1 MKTLY
6 IECAMGAAGDMLT
19 AALLELMPDKEA
31 ALAKLNAMG
40 IPGVV
45 FEAEP
50 SAKCGIT
57 GTHMRVLIH
66 GKEEG
71 AMPCGHTHAQED
83 HHEHN
88 HAHAHHH
95 EHEHMHEVAHCHGS
109 KDHDHVQEYMH
120 EHAHPHGDDP
130 AHRHAHI
137 HTCDD
142 GLLEHDHNHEHD
154 HHHPAHTH
162 HHAHHGMAEI
172 RSLIAGLAVSET
184 VKEKALAVYQSI
196 AAAESKVHGAEV
208 DQIHFHEVGSMDAVA
223 DVTAVCLLME
233 LLAPE
238 QVIVSPIHVGSGTV
252 LCAHGRLPVPAPAT
266 ALILEGIPIY
276 GGSVQGELCTPT
288 GAALLK
294 TFADSFGS
302 MPPMTVAK
310 TGYGMGTK
318 NFEQANCLRAMLG
331 ESFTMNGT
339 GSKMQ
344 TAQDAEGENT
354 GNRGAAGKDTETEHP
369 AARETARE
377 GRITEICC
385 NLDDMT
391 GEDIAFAAERILQA
405 GALDV
410 FTESICMK
418 KGRPAVKLTVLARP
432 EDEERLTGE
441 IFRHTSTIGVR
452 MHTDRRYELARRS
465 EQRETPL
472 GTIEVKISEGFGV
485 RKEKIEFASL
495 KEIAEPSGKSL
506 AEVRAALAEEPKKG

>member
-40 IPGVV
+40 IPGVA

-66 GKEEG
+66 GEEEG

-95 EHEHMHEVAHCHGS
+95 EHGHHAHTHAHVQEDAHCH
-109 KDHDHVQEYMH
+109 DHEHHHDHEH
-120 EHAHPHGDDP
+120 EH
-130 AHRHAHI
+130 
-137 HTCDD
+137 
-142 GLLEHDHNHEHD
+142 
-154 HHHPAHTH
+154 HHHDRVH

-196 AAAESKVHGAEV
+196 AEAESKVHGAEV

-266 ALILEGIPIY
+266 ALILEGMPIY
-276 GGSVQGELCTPT
+276 GGNVQGELCTPT

-294 TFADSFGS
+294 TFADSFGP

-331 ESFTMNGT
+331 EPFPMNGT

-344 TAQDAEGENT
+344 TGQDAEGENT
-354 GNRGAAGKDTETEHP
+354 GSRGAAGKDTETKNP
-369 AARETARE
+369 AARE
-377 GRITEICC
+377 GRITEISC

-410 FTESICMK
+410 FTESIYMK

-432 EDEERLTGE
+432 EDEERLAGE

-452 MHTDRRYELARRS
+452 IHTDRRYELARRS
-465 EQRETPL
+465 EQRKTPL

-495 KEIAEPSGKSL
+495 KQIAETSGKRL

>member
-19 AALLELMPDKEA
+19 AALLELVPDKAA
-31 ALAKLNAMG
+31 ALVKLNAMG

-50 SAKCGIT
+50 SEKCGIT
-57 GTHMRVLIH
+57 GTHMHVLIH
-66 GKEEG
+66 GEEEG
-71 AMPCGHTHAQED
+71 AVPCGHTHD
-83 HHEHN
+83 HGHDHEHHHHDHDHEHHHDHDHE
-88 HAHAHHH
+88 HAHDHTSMHDHEHHHDHEHEHHHHDHAHHH
-95 EHEHMHEVAHCHGS
+95 E
-109 KDHDHVQEYMH
+109 
-120 EHAHPHGDDP
+120 
-130 AHRHAHI
+130 
-137 HTCDD
+137 
-142 GLLEHDHNHEHD
+142 
-154 HHHPAHTH
+154 
-162 HHAHHGMAEI
+162 HHGMAEI

-184 VKEKALAVYQSI
+184 VKEKALAVYQTI
-196 AAAESKVHGAEV
+196 AEAESKVHGAEV

-223 DVTAVCLLME
+223 DVTAVCFLME

-252 LCAHGRLPVPAPAT
+252 WCAHGRLPVPAPAT
-266 ALILEGIPIY
+266 ALILTGMPIY

-294 TFADSFGS
+294 TFADRFGP

-318 NFEQANCLRAMLG
+318 NFAQANCVRVMLG
-331 ESFTMNGT
+331 ESFAM
-339 GSKMQ
+339 S
-344 TAQDAEGENT
+344 
-354 GNRGAAGKDTETEHP
+354 GAAAGQYRTAE
-369 AARETARE
+369 AAAGQVAGAAARE
-377 GRITEICC
+377 GRITEISC

-391 GEDIAFAAERILQA
+391 GEEIAFAAEQLLAA

-410 FTESICMK
+410 FTESIYMK
-418 KGRPAVKLTVLARP
+418 KGRPAVKLTVLARTG
-432 EDEERLTGE
+432 EEEKLAGE

-452 MHTDRRYELARRS
+452 IHTDRRYELTRHS

-495 KEIAEPSGKSL
+495 KQLAAASGKSL
-506 AEVRAALAEEPKKG
+506 AEVRAALADEDGKDEAEHSGAENV

>member
-66 GKEEG
+66 GEEEESV
-71 AMPCGHTHAQED
+71 PCGHTHAHED
-83 HHEHN
+83 HHEYN

-95 EHEHMHEVAHCHGS
+95 EHDHHVHAHAHAHVQEDAHCHDS
-109 KDHDHVQEYMH
+109 DAHDH
-120 EHAHPHGDDP
+120 AHH
-130 AHRHAHI
+130 
-137 HTCDD
+137 
-142 GLLEHDHNHEHD
+142 HEHD
-154 HHHPAHTH
+154 AH

-172 RSLIAGLAVSET
+172 RSLIAELAVSET

-196 AAAESKVHGAEV
+196 AEAESRVHGAEV
-208 DQIHFHEVGSMDAVA
+208 DLIHFHEVGSMDAVA

-266 ALILEGIPIY
+266 ALILEGMPIY

-294 TFADSFGS
+294 TFADGFGP

-331 ESFTMNGT
+331 ESFPMNGI

-344 TAQDAEGENT
+344 TVQDAEDENT
-354 GNRGAAGKDTETEHP
+354 GSRGAAGKDTETENP
-369 AARETARE
+369 AARKTARE
-377 GRITEICC
+377 SRITEISC

-410 FTESICMK
+410 FTESIYMK

-432 EDEERLTGE
+432 EDEERLAGE

-452 MHTDRRYELARRS
+452 IHTDRRYELARRS
-465 EQRETPL
+465 EQRKTPL

-495 KEIAEPSGKSL
+495 KQIAETSGKRL
-506 AEVRAALAEEPKKG
+506 AEVRAALAGENV

>member
-19 AALLELMPDKEA
+19 AALLELLPDKEA
-31 ALAKLNAMG
+31 ALVKLNTMG

-66 GKEEG
+66 GEEEESV
-71 AMPCGHTHAQED
+71 PCGHT
-83 HHEHN
+83 

-95 EHEHMHEVAHCHGS
+95 EH
-109 KDHDHVQEYMH
+109 D
-120 EHAHPHGDDP
+120 HAHENH
-130 AHRHAHI
+130 H
-137 HTCDD
+137 
-142 GLLEHDHNHEHD
+142 EHEHD
-154 HHHPAHTH
+154 HVHEHHAHCHDHEHHHDHEHEHHHHDRVH

-172 RSLIAGLAVSET
+172 RRLIAELAVSET
-184 VKEKALAVYQSI
+184 VKEKVLAVYQSI
-196 AAAESKVHGAEV
+196 AEAESRVHGAEV

-266 ALILEGIPIY
+266 ALILEGMPIY

-294 TFADSFGS
+294 TFVDSFGS

-318 NFEQANCLRAMLG
+318 DFEQANCLRAMLG

-339 GSKMQ
+339 ASKMQ
-344 TAQDAEGENT
+344 TGQDAEGENT
-354 GNRGAAGKDTETEHP
+354 GSRGAAGKDTETENP
-369 AARETARE
+369 AARE
-377 GRITEICC
+377 GRITEISC

-391 GEDIAFAAERILQA
+391 GEDIAFAAEHILQA

-410 FTESICMK
+410 FTESIYMK

-432 EDEERLTGE
+432 EDEERLAGE

-452 MHTDRRYELARRS
+452 IHTDRRYELARRS
-465 EQRETPL
+465 EQRKTPL

-485 RKEKIEFASL
+485 RKKKIEFASL
-495 KEIAEPSGKSL
+495 KQIAETSGKRL

>member
-66 GKEEG
+66 GEEEG
-71 AMPCGHTHAQED
+71 AVPCGHTHEHHHDHAHEH
-83 HHEHN
+83 HHEHEHDHVHEHHHEHEH
-88 HAHAHHH
+88 HAHAHAHEHVQEDAHCHDSDAHDHAHHH
-95 EHEHMHEVAHCHGS
+95 EHDA
-109 KDHDHVQEYMH
+109 
-120 EHAHPHGDDP
+120 
-130 AHRHAHI
+130 
-137 HTCDD
+137 
-142 GLLEHDHNHEHD
+142 
-154 HHHPAHTH
+154 H
-162 HHAHHGMAEI
+162 HHAHHGMVEI
-172 RSLIAGLAVSET
+172 RRLIAELAVSET
-184 VKEKALAVYQSI
+184 VKEKVLAVYQSI
-196 AAAESKVHGAEV
+196 AEAESKVHGAEV

-266 ALILEGIPIY
+266 ALILEGMPIY

-294 TFADSFGS
+294 TFVDSFGP

-318 NFEQANCLRAMLG
+318 DFEQANCLRAMLG

-339 GSKMQ
+339 ASKMQ
-344 TAQDAEGENT
+344 TGQDAEGENT
-354 GNRGAAGKDTETEHP
+354 GSRGAAGKDTETENP
-369 AARETARE
+369 AARE
-377 GRITEICC
+377 GRITEISC

-391 GEDIAFAAERILQA
+391 GEDIAFAAEHILQA

-410 FTESICMK
+410 FTESIYMK

-432 EDEERLTGE
+432 EDEERLAGE

-452 MHTDRRYELARRS
+452 IHTDRRYELARRS
-465 EQRETPL
+465 EQRKTPL

-495 KEIAEPSGKSL
+495 KQIAETSGKRL
-506 AEVRAALAEEPKKG
+506 VEVRAALAEEPKKG

>member
-66 GKEEG
+66 GEEEG
-71 AMPCGHTHAQED
+71 AVPCGHT
-83 HHEHN
+83 

-95 EHEHMHEVAHCHGS
+95 EHDHAHERHHEHE
-109 KDHDHVQEYMH
+109 HDHVH
-120 EHAHPHGDDP
+120 EHH
-130 AHRHAHI
+130 
-137 HTCDD
+137 
-142 GLLEHDHNHEHD
+142 HEHD
-154 HHHPAHTH
+154 HHVHTHAHAHVQEDAHCHDSDAHDHAHQHAHDAH

-172 RSLIAGLAVSET
+172 RSLIAELAVSET

-196 AAAESKVHGAEV
+196 AEAESKVHGAEV

-276 GGSVQGELCTPT
+276 GGNVQGELCTPT

-294 TFADSFGS
+294 TFADSFGP

-331 ESFTMNGT
+331 EPFPMNGI

-354 GNRGAAGKDTETEHP
+354 GGCGAAGKDTETENP
-369 AARETARE
+369 AARA
-377 GRITEICC
+377 GRITEISC

-410 FTESICMK
+410 FTESIYMK

-432 EDEERLTGE
+432 EDEERLAGE

-452 MHTDRRYELARRS
+452 IHTDRRYELARRS
-465 EQRETPL
+465 EQRKTPL

-495 KEIAEPSGKSL
+495 KEIAETSGKSV
-506 AEVRAALAEEPKKG
+506 AEVRAVLAEEPKKG

>member
-40 IPGVV
+40 IPGVA

-66 GKEEG
+66 GEEEG
-71 AMPCGHTHAQED
+71 AVPCGHT
-83 HHEHN
+83 

-95 EHEHMHEVAHCHGS
+95 EHDHAHERHHEHE
-109 KDHDHVQEYMH
+109 HDHVH
-120 EHAHPHGDDP
+120 EHH
-130 AHRHAHI
+130 
-137 HTCDD
+137 
-142 GLLEHDHNHEHD
+142 HEHD
-154 HHHPAHTH
+154 HHVHTH
-162 HHAHHGMAEI
+162 AHAHVQEDAHCHDSDAHDHAHHHEHDAHHQAHHGMAEI

-196 AAAESKVHGAEV
+196 AEAESKVHGAEV

-266 ALILEGIPIY
+266 ALILEGMPIY
-276 GGSVQGELCTPT
+276 GGNVQGELCTPT

-294 TFADSFGS
+294 TFADSFGP

-318 NFEQANCLRAMLG
+318 DFEQANCLRAMLG
-331 ESFTMNGT
+331 ASFPMNGT

-344 TAQDAEGENT
+344 TGQDAEGENT
-354 GNRGAAGKDTETEHP
+354 GSRGAAGKDTETENP
-369 AARETARE
+369 AARE
-377 GRITEICC
+377 GRITEISC

-410 FTESICMK
+410 FTESIYMK

-432 EDEERLTGE
+432 EDEERLAGE

-452 MHTDRRYELARRS
+452 IHTDRRYELARRS
-465 EQRETPL
+465 EQRKTPL

-495 KEIAEPSGKSL
+495 KEIAETSGKRL

>member
-40 IPGVV
+40 IPGVA

-66 GKEEG
+66 GEEEESV
-71 AMPCGHTHAQED
+71 PCGHTHAQED
-83 HHEHN
+83 HYEHN
-88 HAHAHHH
+88 HAHEHHHEHDHVHEHHHEHDHHVHTHAHAHVQEDAHCHDSDAHDHAHHH
-95 EHEHMHEVAHCHGS
+95 EHDA
-109 KDHDHVQEYMH
+109 
-120 EHAHPHGDDP
+120 
-130 AHRHAHI
+130 
-137 HTCDD
+137 
-142 GLLEHDHNHEHD
+142 
-154 HHHPAHTH
+154 H

-172 RSLIAGLAVSET
+172 RSLIAELAVSET

-196 AAAESKVHGAEV
+196 AEAESKVHGAEV

-238 QVIVSPIHVGSGTV
+238 QVIVSPIHVGSGIV

-266 ALILEGIPIY
+266 ALILEGMPIY
-276 GGSVQGELCTPT
+276 GGNVQGELCTPT

-294 TFADSFGS
+294 TFADSFGP

-318 NFEQANCLRAMLG
+318 DFEQANCLRAMLG
-331 ESFTMNGT
+331 ESFSMNGT

-344 TAQDAEGENT
+344 TGQDAEGENT
-354 GNRGAAGKDTETEHP
+354 GSRGAAGKDTETENP
-369 AARETARE
+369 AGHES
-377 GRITEICC
+377 RITEISC

-410 FTESICMK
+410 FTESIYMK

-432 EDEERLTGE
+432 EDEERLAGE

-452 MHTDRRYELARRS
+452 IHTDRRYELARRS
-465 EQRETPL
+465 EQRKTPL

-495 KEIAEPSGKSL
+495 KEIAETSGKRL

>member
-40 IPGVV
+40 IPGVA

-66 GKEEG
+66 GEEEESV
-71 AMPCGHTHAQED
+71 PCGHTHAQED

-95 EHEHMHEVAHCHGS
+95 EHEH
-109 KDHDHVQEYMH
+109 DHVH
-120 EHAHPHGDDP
+120 EHH
-130 AHRHAHI
+130 
-137 HTCDD
+137 
-142 GLLEHDHNHEHD
+142 HEHD
-154 HHHPAHTH
+154 HVHEHHYEHDHHVHTH
-162 HHAHHGMAEI
+162 AHAHVQEDAHCHDSDAHDHAHHHEHDAHHGMAEI
-172 RSLIAGLAVSET
+172 RSLIAELAVSET

-196 AAAESKVHGAEV
+196 AEAESKVHGAEV

-238 QVIVSPIHVGSGTV
+238 QLIVSPIHVGSGTV
-252 LCAHGRLPVPAPAT
+252 LCAHGRLPIPAPAT
-266 ALILEGIPIY
+266 ALILEGMPIY

-294 TFADSFGS
+294 TFADSFGP

-318 NFEQANCLRAMLG
+318 DFEQANCLRAMLG
-331 ESFTMNGT
+331 EPFPMNGI

-354 GNRGAAGKDTETEHP
+354 GGCGAAGKDTETENP
-369 AARETARE
+369 AARE
-377 GRITEICC
+377 GRITEISC

-391 GEDIAFAAERILQA
+391 GEDIAFAAEHILQA

-410 FTESICMK
+410 FTESIYMK

-465 EQRETPL
+465 KQRETPL

-485 RKEKIEFASL
+485 RREKVEFDSL
-495 KEIAEPSGKSL
+495 KEIAETSGKRL
-506 AEVRAALAEEPKKG
+506 AEVRAALAEEGKKGSFA

>member
-66 GKEEG
+66 GEEEG
-71 AMPCGHTHAQED
+71 AVPCGHTHAHHHDHAHEH
-83 HHEHN
+83 HHEHEHDHVHEHHHEHDHHVHT
-88 HAHAHHH
+88 HAHEHVQEDAHCHDSDAHDHAHHH
-95 EHEHMHEVAHCHGS
+95 EHDA
-109 KDHDHVQEYMH
+109 
-120 EHAHPHGDDP
+120 
-130 AHRHAHI
+130 
-137 HTCDD
+137 
-142 GLLEHDHNHEHD
+142 
-154 HHHPAHTH
+154 H

-172 RSLIAGLAVSET
+172 RRLIAELAVSET
-184 VKEKALAVYQSI
+184 VKEKVLAVYQSI
-196 AAAESKVHGAEV
+196 AEAESRVHGAEV

-266 ALILEGIPIY
+266 ALILEGMPIY
-276 GGSVQGELCTPT
+276 GGNVQGELCTPT

-294 TFADSFGS
+294 TFADSFGP

-318 NFEQANCLRAMLG
+318 DFEQANCLRAMLG
-331 ESFTMNGT
+331 ASFPMNGT

-344 TAQDAEGENT
+344 TAQAAEGEST
-354 GNRGAAGKDTETEHP
+354 GSRGAAGKDTETENP
-369 AARETARE
+369 AGHE
-377 GRITEICC
+377 GRITEISC

-410 FTESICMK
+410 FTESIYMK

-432 EDEERLTGE
+432 EDEERLAGE

-452 MHTDRRYELARRS
+452 IHTDRRYELARRS
-465 EQRETPL
+465 EQRKTPL

-495 KEIAEPSGKSL
+495 KQIAETSGKRL

>member
-45 FEAEP
+45 FEAEL

-66 GKEEG
+66 GEEEESV
-71 AMPCGHTHAQED
+71 PCGHTHAQED
-83 HHEHN
+83 HYEHN
-88 HAHAHHH
+88 HAHEHHHEHDHVHEHHHEHDHHVHTHAHAHVQEDAHCHDSDAHDHAHHH
-95 EHEHMHEVAHCHGS
+95 EHDA
-109 KDHDHVQEYMH
+109 
-120 EHAHPHGDDP
+120 
-130 AHRHAHI
+130 
-137 HTCDD
+137 
-142 GLLEHDHNHEHD
+142 
-154 HHHPAHTH
+154 H

-172 RSLIAGLAVSET
+172 RSLIAELAVSET

-196 AAAESKVHGAEV
+196 AEAESKVHGAEV

-223 DVTAVCLLME
+223 DVTAGCLLME

-266 ALILEGIPIY
+266 ALILEGMPIY

-294 TFADSFGS
+294 TFADSFGP

-331 ESFTMNGT
+331 EPFPMNGI

-344 TAQDAEGENT
+344 TGQDAEGENT
-354 GNRGAAGKDTETEHP
+354 GSRGAAGKDTETENP
-369 AARETARE
+369 AARE
-377 GRITEICC
+377 GRITEISC

-410 FTESICMK
+410 FTESIYMK

-432 EDEERLTGE
+432 EDEERLAGE

-452 MHTDRRYELARRS
+452 IHTDRRYELARRS
-465 EQRETPL
+465 EQRKTPL

-495 KEIAEPSGKSL
+495 KQIAETSGKRL

>member
-45 FEAEP
+45 FEAEL

-66 GKEEG
+66 GEEEESV
-71 AMPCGHTHAQED
+71 PCGHTHAQED

-88 HAHAHHH
+88 HAHEHH
-95 EHEHMHEVAHCHGS
+95 
-109 KDHDHVQEYMH
+109 
-120 EHAHPHGDDP
+120 
-130 AHRHAHI
+130 
-137 HTCDD
+137 
-142 GLLEHDHNHEHD
+142 HEHD
-154 HHHPAHTH
+154 HHVHTHAHVQEDAHWHHSDAHDHHHEHDAH

-172 RSLIAGLAVSET
+172 RSLIAELAVSET

-196 AAAESKVHGAEV
+196 AEAESKVHGAEV

-223 DVTAVCLLME
+223 DVTAVCLLMK

-266 ALILEGIPIY
+266 ALILEGMPIY
-276 GGSVQGELCTPT
+276 GGNVQGELCTPT

-294 TFADSFGS
+294 TFADSFGP

-318 NFEQANCLRAMLG
+318 DFEQANCLRAMLG
-331 ESFTMNGT
+331 ESFSMNGT

-344 TAQDAEGENT
+344 TGQDAEGENT
-354 GNRGAAGKDTETEHP
+354 GSRGAAGKDTETKNP
-369 AARETARE
+369 AARE
-377 GRITEICC
+377 GRITEISC

-410 FTESICMK
+410 FTESIYMK

-432 EDEERLTGE
+432 ENEERLAGE

-452 MHTDRRYELARRS
+452 IHTDRRYELARRS
-465 EQRETPL
+465 EQRKTPL

-495 KEIAEPSGKSL
+495 KEIAETSGKRV
-506 AEVRAALAEEPKKG
+506 AEVRAALAEEAKKE

>member
-66 GKEEG
+66 GEEEG
-71 AMPCGHTHAQED
+71 AVPCGHTHAQED

-88 HAHAHHH
+88 HAHEHHH
-95 EHEHMHEVAHCHGS
+95 EHEHVHERHHEHEHHAHTHAHAHVQEDAHCHDS
-109 KDHDHVQEYMH
+109 DAHDH
-120 EHAHPHGDDP
+120 AHH
-130 AHRHAHI
+130 
-137 HTCDD
+137 
-142 GLLEHDHNHEHD
+142 HEHD
-154 HHHPAHTH
+154 AH

-172 RSLIAGLAVSET
+172 RSLIAELAVSEA

-196 AAAESKVHGAEV
+196 AEAESKVHGAEV

-266 ALILEGIPIY
+266 ALILEGMPIY
-276 GGSVQGELCTPT
+276 GGNVQGELCTPT

-294 TFADSFGS
+294 TFADSFGP

-318 NFEQANCLRAMLG
+318 DFEQANCLRAMLG
-331 ESFTMNGT
+331 ESFTMNGI

-344 TAQDAEGENT
+344 TVQDAEDENT
-354 GNRGAAGKDTETEHP
+354 GSRGAAGKDTETENP
-369 AARETARE
+369 AARE
-377 GRITEICC
+377 GRITEISC

-410 FTESICMK
+410 FTESIYMK

-432 EDEERLTGE
+432 EDEERLAGE

-452 MHTDRRYELARRS
+452 IHTDRRYELARRS
-465 EQRETPL
+465 EQRKTPL

-495 KEIAEPSGKSL
+495 KQIAETSGKSV
-506 AEVRAALAEEPKKG
+506 AEVRAALAGEDGKDEAEHSEAENV

>member
-19 AALLELMPDKEA
+19 AALLELMPDKEV

-40 IPGVV
+40 IPGVA

-50 SAKCGIT
+50 SEQCGIT

-66 GKEEG
+66 GEEEESV
-71 AMPCGHTHAQED
+71 PCGHTHAHED
-83 HHEHN
+83 HHEYNHAHEHHHEHDHVHEHHYEHDHHVHT
-88 HAHAHHH
+88 HAHAHVQ
-95 EHEHMHEVAHCHGS
+95 EDAHCHDS
-109 KDHDHVQEYMH
+109 DAHDHAH
-120 EHAHPHGDDP
+120 HHAHD
-130 AHRHAHI
+130 A
-137 HTCDD
+137 
-142 GLLEHDHNHEHD
+142 
-154 HHHPAHTH
+154 H

-172 RSLIAGLAVSET
+172 RRLIAELAVSET

-196 AAAESKVHGAEV
+196 AEAESRVHGAEV

-266 ALILEGIPIY
+266 ALILEGMPIY
-276 GGSVQGELCTPT
+276 GGNVQGELCTPT

-294 TFADSFGS
+294 TFADSFGP

-331 ESFTMNGT
+331 EPFPMNGI

-344 TAQDAEGENT
+344 TGQDAEGENT
-354 GNRGAAGKDTETEHP
+354 GSRGAAGKDTETENP
-369 AARETARE
+369 AARE
-377 GRITEICC
+377 GRITEISC

-391 GEDIAFAAERILQA
+391 GEDIAFAAEHILQA

-410 FTESICMK
+410 FTESIYMK

-432 EDEERLTGE
+432 EDEERLAGE

-452 MHTDRRYELARRS
+452 IHTDRRYELARRS
-465 EQRETPL
+465 EQRKTPL

-495 KEIAEPSGKSL
+495 KEIAETSGKSV
-506 AEVRAALAEEPKKG
+506 AEVRAALAGENV

>member
-66 GKEEG
+66 GEEEG
-71 AMPCGHTHAQED
+71 AVPCGHTHE
-83 HHEHN
+83 HHHD
-88 HAHAHHH
+88 HAHEHHH
-95 EHEHMHEVAHCHGS
+95 EHEHDHVHEHHHEHEHHAHAHAHEHVQEDAHCH
-109 KDHDHVQEYMH
+109 DH
-120 EHAHPHGDDP
+120 EHH
-130 AHRHAHI
+130 
-137 HTCDD
+137 
-142 GLLEHDHNHEHD
+142 HDYEHEH
-154 HHHPAHTH
+154 HHHDRVH

-172 RSLIAGLAVSET
+172 RRLIAELAVSET

-196 AAAESKVHGAEV
+196 AEAESRVHGAEV

-294 TFADSFGS
+294 TFADSFGP

-318 NFEQANCLRAMLG
+318 DFEQANCLRAMLG

-344 TAQDAEGENT
+344 TGQDAEGENT
-354 GNRGAAGKDTETEHP
+354 GSRGAAGKDTETENP
-369 AARETARE
+369 AGHES
-377 GRITEICC
+377 RITEISC

-410 FTESICMK
+410 FTESIYMK

-432 EDEERLTGE
+432 EDEERLAGE

-452 MHTDRRYELARRS
+452 IHTDRRYELARRS
-465 EQRETPL
+465 EQRKTPL

-495 KEIAEPSGKSL
+495 KEIAETSGKRL
-506 AEVRAALAEEPKKG
+506 AEVREALAGENV

>member
-40 IPGVV
+40 IPGVA

-50 SAKCGIT
+50 SEKCGIT

-66 GKEEG
+66 GEEEG
-71 AMPCGHTHAQED
+71 AAPCGHMHAHED

-88 HAHAHHH
+88 HAHEHHH
-95 EHEHMHEVAHCHGS
+95 EHEH
-109 KDHDHVQEYMH
+109 DHVH
-120 EHAHPHGDDP
+120 EHH
-130 AHRHAHI
+130 
-137 HTCDD
+137 
-142 GLLEHDHNHEHD
+142 HEHD
-154 HHHPAHTH
+154 HHAHTHAHAHVQEDAHCHDSDAHDHTH
-162 HHAHHGMAEI
+162 HHKHDAHHQAHHGMAEI
-172 RSLIAGLAVSET
+172 RSLIAELAVSET

-196 AAAESKVHGAEV
+196 AEAESKVHGAEV

-266 ALILEGIPIY
+266 ALILEGMPIY

-294 TFADSFGS
+294 TFADSFGP

-331 ESFTMNGT
+331 EPFPMNGI

-344 TAQDAEGENT
+344 TGQDAEGENT
-354 GNRGAAGKDTETEHP
+354 GSRGAAGKDTETENP
-369 AARETARE
+369 AARE
-377 GRITEICC
+377 GRITEISC

-410 FTESICMK
+410 FTESIYMK

-432 EDEERLTGE
+432 EDEERLAGE

-452 MHTDRRYELARRS
+452 IHTDRRYELARRS
-465 EQRETPL
+465 EQRKTPL

-495 KEIAEPSGKSL
+495 KQIAETSGKRL

>member
-66 GKEEG
+66 GEEEG
-71 AMPCGHTHAQED
+71 AVPCGHTHEHHHDHAHEH

-88 HAHAHHH
+88 HAHEHHH
-95 EHEHMHEVAHCHGS
+95 EHEHHAHAHAHEHVQEDAHCHDS
-109 KDHDHVQEYMH
+109 DAHDH
-120 EHAHPHGDDP
+120 AHH
-130 AHRHAHI
+130 
-137 HTCDD
+137 
-142 GLLEHDHNHEHD
+142 HEHD
-154 HHHPAHTH
+154 AH
-162 HHAHHGMAEI
+162 HHAHHGMVEI
-172 RSLIAGLAVSET
+172 RRLIAELAVSET
-184 VKEKALAVYQSI
+184 VKEKVLAVYQSI
-196 AAAESKVHGAEV
+196 AEAESRVHGAEV

-266 ALILEGIPIY
+266 ALILEGMPIY

-294 TFADSFGS
+294 TFVDSFGP

-318 NFEQANCLRAMLG
+318 DFEQANCLRAMLG

-344 TAQDAEGENT
+344 TVQDAEGENT
-354 GNRGAAGKDTETEHP
+354 GSRGAAGKDTETENP
-369 AARETARE
+369 AARE
-377 GRITEICC
+377 GRITEISC

-391 GEDIAFAAERILQA
+391 GEDIAFAAEHILQA

-410 FTESICMK
+410 FTESIYMK

-432 EDEERLTGE
+432 EDEERLAGE

-452 MHTDRRYELARRS
+452 IHTDRRYELARRS
-465 EQRETPL
+465 EQRKTPL

-495 KEIAEPSGKSL
+495 KQIAETSGKRL
-506 AEVRAALAEEPKKG
+506 AEVRAALAGEDGKDEAEHSEAENV

>member
-66 GKEEG
+66 GEEEG
-71 AMPCGHTHAQED
+71 AVPCGHTHEHHHDHAHEH
-83 HHEHN
+83 HHEHEH
-88 HAHAHHH
+88 HAHAHAHEHVQEDAHCHDSDAHDHAHHH
-95 EHEHMHEVAHCHGS
+95 EHDA
-109 KDHDHVQEYMH
+109 
-120 EHAHPHGDDP
+120 
-130 AHRHAHI
+130 
-137 HTCDD
+137 
-142 GLLEHDHNHEHD
+142 
-154 HHHPAHTH
+154 H

-172 RSLIAGLAVSET
+172 RSLIAELAVSET

-196 AAAESKVHGAEV
+196 AEAESKVHGAEV

-266 ALILEGIPIY
+266 ALILEGMPIY

-294 TFADSFGS
+294 TFVDSFGP

-318 NFEQANCLRAMLG
+318 DFEQANCLRAMLG

-344 TAQDAEGENT
+344 TGQDAEDENT
-354 GNRGAAGKDTETEHP
+354 GSRGAAGKDTETENP
-369 AARETARE
+369 AARE
-377 GRITEICC
+377 GRITEISC

-410 FTESICMK
+410 FTESIYMK

-432 EDEERLTGE
+432 EDEERLAGE
-441 IFRHTSTIGVR
+441 IFRHTSMIGVR
-452 MHTDRRYELARRS
+452 IHTDRRYELARRS
-465 EQRETPL
+465 EQRKTPL

-495 KEIAEPSGKSL
+495 KEIAETSGKRL
-506 AEVRAALAEEPKKG
+506 AEVRAALAGEDGKDEAEHSEAENV

>member
-66 GKEEG
+66 GEEEG
-71 AMPCGHTHAQED
+71 AVPCGHTHEHHHDHAHEHHHEHEHDHVHEHHHEHDHHVHTHAHAQED
-83 HHEHN
+83 AHCHDSDAHD
-88 HAHAHHH
+88 HAHHH
-95 EHEHMHEVAHCHGS
+95 EHDA
-109 KDHDHVQEYMH
+109 
-120 EHAHPHGDDP
+120 
-130 AHRHAHI
+130 
-137 HTCDD
+137 
-142 GLLEHDHNHEHD
+142 
-154 HHHPAHTH
+154 HHHT
-162 HHAHHGMAEI
+162 HHGMAEI

-238 QVIVSPIHVGSGTV
+238 QVIVSPIHVGSGTI

-266 ALILEGIPIY
+266 ALILEGMPIY

-294 TFADSFGS
+294 TFADSFGP

-331 ESFTMNGT
+331 EPFPMNGI

-354 GNRGAAGKDTETEHP
+354 GGCGAAGKDTETVNSAE
-369 AARETARE
+369 RKTARE
-377 GRITEICC
+377 GRITEISC

-410 FTESICMK
+410 FTESIYMK

-432 EDEERLTGE
+432 EDEERLAGE

-452 MHTDRRYELARRS
+452 IHTDRRYELARRS
-465 EQRETPL
+465 EQRKTPL

-485 RKEKIEFASL
+485 RREKVEFDSL
-495 KEIAEPSGKSL
+495 KEIAETSGKRL
-506 AEVRAALAEEPKKG
+506 AEVRAALAEEGKKGSFV

>member
-19 AALLELMPDKEA
+19 AALLELVPDKEA

-66 GKEEG
+66 GEEEESV
-71 AMPCGHTHAQED
+71 PCGHTHAHED

-88 HAHAHHH
+88 HAHEHHHEHDHHVHTHAHAHVHVQEDAHCHDSDAHDHAHHH
-95 EHEHMHEVAHCHGS
+95 EHDA
-109 KDHDHVQEYMH
+109 
-120 EHAHPHGDDP
+120 
-130 AHRHAHI
+130 
-137 HTCDD
+137 
-142 GLLEHDHNHEHD
+142 
-154 HHHPAHTH
+154 H

-172 RSLIAGLAVSET
+172 RSLIAELAVSET

-196 AAAESKVHGAEV
+196 AEAESKVHGAEV

-238 QVIVSPIHVGSGTV
+238 QVIVSPIHVGSGTI
-252 LCAHGRLPVPAPAT
+252 LCAHGRLPIPAPAT

-294 TFADSFGS
+294 TFADSFGP

-318 NFEQANCLRAMLG
+318 DFEQANCLRAMLG
-331 ESFTMNGT
+331 ESFPMNGT

-344 TAQDAEGENT
+344 TAQAAEGENT
-354 GNRGAAGKDTETEHP
+354 GSRGAAGKDTETENP
-369 AARETARE
+369 AARE
-377 GRITEICC
+377 GRITEISC

-410 FTESICMK
+410 FIESIYMK

-432 EDEERLTGE
+432 EDEERLAGE

-452 MHTDRRYELARRS
+452 IHTDRRYELARRS
-465 EQRETPL
+465 EQRKTPL

-495 KEIAEPSGKSL
+495 KQIAETSGKSV
-506 AEVRAALAEEPKKG
+506 AEVRAALAEEAKKE

>member
-40 IPGVV
+40 IPGVA

-50 SAKCGIT
+50 SEKCGIT

-66 GKEEG
+66 GEEEG
-71 AMPCGHTHAQED
+71 AVPCGHT
-83 HHEHN
+83 

-95 EHEHMHEVAHCHGS
+95 EH
-109 KDHDHVQEYMH
+109 D
-120 EHAHPHGDDP
+120 HAHE
-130 AHRHAHI
+130 RHH
-137 HTCDD
+137 
-142 GLLEHDHNHEHD
+142 EHEHD
-154 HHHPAHTH
+154 HVHELHQELDHHVDTHAHAHVQEDAHCHDSDAHDHARH
-162 HHAHHGMAEI
+162 HEHDAHHQAHHGMAEI

-196 AAAESKVHGAEV
+196 AEAESKVHGAEV

-266 ALILEGIPIY
+266 ALILEGMPIY
-276 GGSVQGELCTPT
+276 GGNVQGELCTPT

-294 TFADSFGS
+294 TFADSFGP

-318 NFEQANCLRAMLG
+318 DFEQANCLRAMLG
-331 ESFTMNGT
+331 ASFPMNGT

-344 TAQDAEGENT
+344 TGQDAEGENT
-354 GNRGAAGKDTETEHP
+354 GSRGAAGKDTETENP
-369 AARETARE
+369 AARE
-377 GRITEICC
+377 GRITEISC

-410 FTESICMK
+410 FTESIYMK

-432 EDEERLTGE
+432 EDEERLAGE

-452 MHTDRRYELARRS
+452 IHTDRRYELARRS
-465 EQRETPL
+465 EQRKTPL

-495 KEIAEPSGKSL
+495 KEIAETSGKRL

>member
-66 GKEEG
+66 GEEEESV
-71 AMPCGHTHAQED
+71 PCGHT
-83 HHEHN
+83 

-95 EHEHMHEVAHCHGS
+95 EHDHAHENH
-109 KDHDHVQEYMH
+109 H
-120 EHAHPHGDDP
+120 EH
-130 AHRHAHI
+130 
-137 HTCDD
+137 
-142 GLLEHDHNHEHD
+142 E
-154 HHHPAHTH
+154 HHHHDRVH

-172 RSLIAGLAVSET
+172 RSLIAELAVSET

-196 AAAESKVHGAEV
+196 AEAESRVHGAEV

-266 ALILEGIPIY
+266 ALILEGMPIY

-294 TFADSFGS
+294 TFVDSFGP

-318 NFEQANCLRAMLG
+318 DFEQANCLRAMLG
-331 ESFTMNGT
+331 ESFTMNDT

-344 TAQDAEGENT
+344 TGQDAEGENT
-354 GNRGAAGKDTETEHP
+354 GSRGAAGKDTETENP
-369 AARETARE
+369 AARE
-377 GRITEICC
+377 GRITEISC

-410 FTESICMK
+410 FTESISMK

-432 EDEERLTGE
+432 EDEERLAGE

-452 MHTDRRYELARRS
+452 IHTDRRYELARRS
-465 EQRETPL
+465 EQRKTPL

-495 KEIAEPSGKSL
+495 KQIAETSGKRL
-506 AEVRAALAEEPKKG
+506 AEVRAALAQEGKKG

>member
-45 FEAEP
+45 FEAEL

-66 GKEEG
+66 GEEEESV
-71 AMPCGHTHAQED
+71 PCGHTHAQED

-88 HAHAHHH
+88 HAHEHHH
-95 EHEHMHEVAHCHGS
+95 EHEHV
-109 KDHDHVQEYMH
+109 H
-120 EHAHPHGDDP
+120 EHH
-130 AHRHAHI
+130 
-137 HTCDD
+137 
-142 GLLEHDHNHEHD
+142 HEHD
-154 HHHPAHTH
+154 HHVHTHAHAHVHVQEDAHCHDSDAHDHAHHHAHDAH

-172 RSLIAGLAVSET
+172 RSLIAELAVSEM

-196 AAAESKVHGAEV
+196 AEAESKVHGAEV

-266 ALILEGIPIY
+266 ALILEGMPIY
-276 GGSVQGELCTPT
+276 GGNVQGELCTPT

-294 TFADSFGS
+294 TFADSFGP

-331 ESFTMNGT
+331 ASFTMNGT

-354 GNRGAAGKDTETEHP
+354 GSRGAAGKDTETKNP
-369 AARETARE
+369 AARE
-377 GRITEICC
+377 GRITEISC

-410 FTESICMK
+410 FTESIYMK

-432 EDEERLTGE
+432 EDEERIAGE

-452 MHTDRRYELARRS
+452 IHTDRRYELARRS
-465 EQRETPL
+465 EQRKTPL

-495 KEIAEPSGKSL
+495 KEIAETSGKRL
-506 AEVRAALAEEPKKG
+506 AEVRAALAGENV

>member
-40 IPGVV
+40 IPGVA

-50 SAKCGIT
+50 SEKCGIT

-66 GKEEG
+66 GEEEG

-95 EHEHMHEVAHCHGS
+95 EH
-109 KDHDHVQEYMH
+109 DHVH
-120 EHAHPHGDDP
+120 EHH
-130 AHRHAHI
+130 
-137 HTCDD
+137 
-142 GLLEHDHNHEHD
+142 HEHD
-154 HHHPAHTH
+154 HHAHTHAHVQEDAHCHDSDAHDHAHHHEHDAH

-172 RSLIAGLAVSET
+172 RRLIAGLAVSET

-266 ALILEGIPIY
+266 ALILEGMPIY

-294 TFADSFGS
+294 TFADSFGP

-318 NFEQANCLRAMLG
+318 DFEQANCLRAMLG
-331 ESFTMNGT
+331 ASFTMNGT

-344 TAQDAEGENT
+344 TGQDAEGENT
-354 GNRGAAGKDTETEHP
+354 GSRGAAGKDTETENP
-369 AARETARE
+369 AGHES
-377 GRITEICC
+377 RITEISC

-432 EDEERLTGE
+432 EDEERLAGE

-452 MHTDRRYELARRS
+452 IHTDRRYELARRS
-465 EQRETPL
+465 EQRKTPL

-495 KEIAEPSGKSL
+495 KEIAETSGKRL
-506 AEVRAALAEEPKKG
+506 AEVRAALAEGAKKE

>member
-40 IPGVV
+40 IPGVA

-50 SAKCGIT
+50 SEKCGIT

-66 GKEEG
+66 GEEEG

-88 HAHAHHH
+88 HAHEHHHEHDHVHEHHHEHDHHVHTHAHAHVQEDAHCHDSDAHDHAHHH
-95 EHEHMHEVAHCHGS
+95 EHGA
-109 KDHDHVQEYMH
+109 
-120 EHAHPHGDDP
+120 
-130 AHRHAHI
+130 
-137 HTCDD
+137 
-142 GLLEHDHNHEHD
+142 
-154 HHHPAHTH
+154 H

-196 AAAESKVHGAEV
+196 AEAESKVHGAEV

-266 ALILEGIPIY
+266 ALILEGMPIY

-294 TFADSFGS
+294 TFVDSFGP

-318 NFEQANCLRAMLG
+318 DFEQANCLRAMLG
-331 ESFTMNGT
+331 ESFTMNGI

-344 TAQDAEGENT
+344 TAQAAEGENT
-354 GNRGAAGKDTETEHP
+354 GGRGAAGKDTETENP
-369 AARETARE
+369 AARE
-377 GRITEICC
+377 GRITEISC

-410 FTESICMK
+410 FTESIYMK

-432 EDEERLTGE
+432 EDEERLVGE

-452 MHTDRRYELARRS
+452 IHTDRRYELARRS
-465 EQRETPL
+465 EQRKTPL

-495 KEIAEPSGKSL
+495 KEIAETSGKRL
-506 AEVRAALAEEPKKG
+506 AEVRAALEEEPKKG

>member
-66 GKEEG
+66 GEEEG
-71 AMPCGHTHAQED
+71 AVPCGHTHAHED
-83 HHEHN
+83 HHEHD
-88 HAHAHHH
+88 HAHEHHHEHEHDHAHEHHHEHEHHAHTHAHAHVQEDAHCHDSDAHDHAHHH
-95 EHEHMHEVAHCHGS
+95 EHDA
-109 KDHDHVQEYMH
+109 
-120 EHAHPHGDDP
+120 
-130 AHRHAHI
+130 
-137 HTCDD
+137 
-142 GLLEHDHNHEHD
+142 
-154 HHHPAHTH
+154 H

-172 RSLIAGLAVSET
+172 RSLIAELAVSET

-196 AAAESKVHGAEV
+196 AEAESKVHGAEV

-223 DVTAVCLLME
+223 DVTAVCLLIE

-266 ALILEGIPIY
+266 ALILEGMPIY

-294 TFADSFGS
+294 TFADSFGP

-318 NFEQANCLRAMLG
+318 DFEQANCLRAMLG

-344 TAQDAEGENT
+344 TGQDAEGENT
-354 GNRGAAGKDTETEHP
+354 GSRGAAGKDTETENP
-369 AARETARE
+369 AGHE
-377 GRITEICC
+377 GRITEISC

-410 FTESICMK
+410 FTESIYMK

-432 EDEERLTGE
+432 EDEERLAGE

-452 MHTDRRYELARRS
+452 IHTDRRYELARRS
-465 EQRETPL
+465 EQRKTPL

-495 KEIAEPSGKSL
+495 KEIAETSGKRL

>member
-40 IPGVV
+40 IPGVA

-66 GKEEG
+66 GEEEESV
-71 AMPCGHTHAQED
+71 PCGHTHAH
-83 HHEHN
+83 HHEHD
-88 HAHAHHH
+88 HAHEHHHDHAHERHHEHEHHAHTHAHAHVHVQEDAHCHDSDAHDHAHHH
-95 EHEHMHEVAHCHGS
+95 EHDA
-109 KDHDHVQEYMH
+109 
-120 EHAHPHGDDP
+120 
-130 AHRHAHI
+130 
-137 HTCDD
+137 
-142 GLLEHDHNHEHD
+142 
-154 HHHPAHTH
+154 H

-172 RSLIAGLAVSET
+172 RSLIAELAVSET

-196 AAAESKVHGAEV
+196 AEAESKVHGAEV

-266 ALILEGIPIY
+266 ALILEGMPIY
-276 GGSVQGELCTPT
+276 GGNVQGELCTPT

-294 TFADSFGS
+294 TFADSFGP

-331 ESFTMNGT
+331 EPFPMNGI

-354 GNRGAAGKDTETEHP
+354 GGCGAAGKDTETKNP
-369 AARETARE
+369 AARE
-377 GRITEICC
+377 GRITEISC

-391 GEDIAFAAERILQA
+391 GEDIAFAAEDILQA

-410 FTESICMK
+410 FTESIYMK
-418 KGRPAVKLTVLARP
+418 KGRLAVKLTVLARP
-432 EDEERLTGE
+432 EDEERLAGE

-452 MHTDRRYELARRS
+452 IHTDRRYELARRS
-465 EQRETPL
+465 EQRKTPL

-495 KEIAEPSGKSL
+495 KQIAETSGKRL
-506 AEVRAALAEEPKKG
+506 AEVRAALAEEAKKE

>member
-66 GKEEG
+66 GEEEG
-71 AMPCGHTHAQED
+71 AVPCGHTHE
-83 HHEHN
+83 HHHD
-88 HAHAHHH
+88 HAHEHHH
-95 EHEHMHEVAHCHGS
+95 EHEH
-109 KDHDHVQEYMH
+109 DHVH
-120 EHAHPHGDDP
+120 EHHY
-130 AHRHAHI
+130 
-137 HTCDD
+137 
-142 GLLEHDHNHEHD
+142 EHD
-154 HHHPAHTH
+154 HHVHTHAHAHVQEDAHCHDSDAHDHAHHHAHDAH
-162 HHAHHGMAEI
+162 HHAHHGMVEI
-172 RSLIAGLAVSET
+172 RRLIAELAVSET

-196 AAAESKVHGAEV
+196 AEAESRVHGAEV

-266 ALILEGIPIY
+266 ALILEGMPIY

-294 TFADSFGS
+294 TFVDSFGP

-318 NFEQANCLRAMLG
+318 DFEQANCLRAMLG

-339 GSKMQ
+339 ASKMQ
-344 TAQDAEGENT
+344 TGQDAEGENT
-354 GNRGAAGKDTETEHP
+354 GSRGAAGKDTETENP
-369 AARETARE
+369 AARE
-377 GRITEICC
+377 GRITEISC

-391 GEDIAFAAERILQA
+391 GEDIAFAAEHILQA

-410 FTESICMK
+410 FTESIYMK

-432 EDEERLTGE
+432 EDEERLAGE

-452 MHTDRRYELARRS
+452 IHTDRRYELARRS
-465 EQRETPL
+465 EQRKTPL

-495 KEIAEPSGKSL
+495 KQIAETSGKRL
-506 AEVRAALAEEPKKG
+506 AEVRAALAEEDGKDEAEHSEAENI

>member
-40 IPGVV
+40 IPGVA

-66 GKEEG
+66 GEEEG

-83 HHEHN
+83 HHEHK
-88 HAHAHHH
+88 HAHEHHHEHDHVHEHHHEHDHVHEHHYEHDHHVHTHAHAHVQEDAHCHDSDAHDHAHHH
-95 EHEHMHEVAHCHGS
+95 EHDA
-109 KDHDHVQEYMH
+109 
-120 EHAHPHGDDP
+120 
-130 AHRHAHI
+130 
-137 HTCDD
+137 
-142 GLLEHDHNHEHD
+142 
-154 HHHPAHTH
+154 H

-172 RSLIAGLAVSET
+172 RSLIAELAVSET

-196 AAAESKVHGAEV
+196 AEAESKVHGAEV

-266 ALILEGIPIY
+266 ALILEGMPIY

-294 TFADSFGS
+294 TFADSFGP
-302 MPPMTVAK
+302 MPPMRVAK

-318 NFEQANCLRAMLG
+318 DFEQANCLRAMLG
-331 ESFTMNGT
+331 ESFPMNGI

-344 TAQDAEGENT
+344 TGQDAEDENT
-354 GNRGAAGKDTETEHP
+354 GSCGAAGKDTETENP
-369 AARETARE
+369 AGRE
-377 GRITEICC
+377 GRITEISC

-410 FTESICMK
+410 FTESIYMK

-432 EDEERLTGE
+432 EDEERLAGE

-452 MHTDRRYELARRS
+452 IHTDRRYELARRS
-465 EQRETPL
+465 EQRKTPL

-495 KEIAEPSGKSL
+495 KEIAETSGKRL

>member
-66 GKEEG
+66 GEEEG
-71 AMPCGHTHAQED
+71 AVPCGHTHA
-83 HHEHN
+83 
-88 HAHAHHH
+88 HHH
-95 EHEHMHEVAHCHGS
+95 EH
-109 KDHDHVQEYMH
+109 DHAH
-120 EHAHPHGDDP
+120 EHH
-130 AHRHAHI
+130 
-137 HTCDD
+137 
-142 GLLEHDHNHEHD
+142 HEHD
-154 HHHPAHTH
+154 HHVHTHAHAHVQEDAHCHDHEHHHDHEHEHH

-172 RSLIAGLAVSET
+172 RSLIAEFAVSET

-196 AAAESKVHGAEV
+196 AEAESRVHGAEV

-266 ALILEGIPIY
+266 ALILEGMPIY

-294 TFADSFGS
+294 TFADSFGP

-318 NFEQANCLRAMLG
+318 DFEQANCLRAMLG
-331 ESFTMNGT
+331 ESFSMNGT

-344 TAQDAEGENT
+344 TGQDAEGENT
-354 GNRGAAGKDTETEHP
+354 GSRGAAGKDTETENP
-369 AARETARE
+369 AARE
-377 GRITEICC
+377 GRITEISC

-410 FTESICMK
+410 FTESIYMK

-432 EDEERLTGE
+432 EDEERLAGE

-452 MHTDRRYELARRS
+452 IHTDRRYELARRS
-465 EQRETPL
+465 EQRKTPL

-495 KEIAEPSGKSL
+495 KEIAETSGKSV

>member
-6 IECAMGAAGDMLT
+6 IECTMGAAGDMLT
-19 AALLELMPDKEA
+19 AALLELLPDKEA

-66 GKEEG
+66 GEEEESV
-71 AMPCGHTHAQED
+71 PCGHTHAQED

-88 HAHAHHH
+88 HAHEHHH
-95 EHEHMHEVAHCHGS
+95 EHEHV
-109 KDHDHVQEYMH
+109 H
-120 EHAHPHGDDP
+120 EHH
-130 AHRHAHI
+130 
-137 HTCDD
+137 
-142 GLLEHDHNHEHD
+142 HEHD
-154 HHHPAHTH
+154 HHVHTH
-162 HHAHHGMAEI
+162 AHAYVQEDAHCHDSDAHDHAHHHEHDAHHQAHHGMAEI
-172 RSLIAGLAVSET
+172 RSLIAELAVSET
-184 VKEKALAVYQSI
+184 VKEKALAVYQRI
-196 AAAESKVHGAEV
+196 AEAESKVHGAEV

-266 ALILEGIPIY
+266 ALILEGMPIY

-294 TFADSFGS
+294 TFADSFGP

-318 NFEQANCLRAMLG
+318 DFEQANCLRAMLG
-331 ESFTMNGT
+331 ASPMNGT

-344 TAQDAEGENT
+344 TGQDAEGENT
-354 GNRGAAGKDTETEHP
+354 GSRGAAGKDTETENP
-369 AARETARE
+369 AGHES
-377 GRITEICC
+377 RITEISC

-391 GEDIAFAAERILQA
+391 GEDIAFAAEHILQA

-410 FTESICMK
+410 FTESIYMK

-432 EDEERLTGE
+432 EDEERLAGE

-452 MHTDRRYELARRS
+452 IHTDRRYELARRS
-465 EQRETPL
+465 EQRKTPL

-495 KEIAEPSGKSL
+495 KEIAETSGKRL
-506 AEVRAALAEEPKKG
+506 AEVRAALAEEPKKE

>member
-19 AALLELMPDKEA
+19 AVLLELMPDKEA

-66 GKEEG
+66 GEEEG
-71 AMPCGHTHAQED
+71 AVPCGHTHEHHHDHAHEH
-83 HHEHN
+83 HHEHEHDHVHEHHHEHEH
-88 HAHAHHH
+88 HAHAHAHEHVQEDAHCHDSDAHDHAHHH
-95 EHEHMHEVAHCHGS
+95 EHDA
-109 KDHDHVQEYMH
+109 
-120 EHAHPHGDDP
+120 
-130 AHRHAHI
+130 
-137 HTCDD
+137 
-142 GLLEHDHNHEHD
+142 
-154 HHHPAHTH
+154 H
-162 HHAHHGMAEI
+162 HHAHHGMVEI
-172 RSLIAGLAVSET
+172 RRLIAELAVSET
-184 VKEKALAVYQSI
+184 VKEKVLAVYQSI
-196 AAAESKVHGAEV
+196 AEAESRVHGAEV

-266 ALILEGIPIY
+266 ALILEGMPIY

-294 TFADSFGS
+294 TFVDSFGP

-318 NFEQANCLRAMLG
+318 DFEQANCLRAMLG

-339 GSKMQ
+339 ASKMQ
-344 TAQDAEGENT
+344 TGQDAEGENT
-354 GNRGAAGKDTETEHP
+354 GSRGAAGKDTETENP
-369 AARETARE
+369 AARE
-377 GRITEICC
+377 GRITEISC

-391 GEDIAFAAERILQA
+391 GEDIAFAAEHILQA

-410 FTESICMK
+410 FTESIYMK

-432 EDEERLTGE
+432 EDEERLAGE

-452 MHTDRRYELARRS
+452 IHTDRRYELARRS
-465 EQRETPL
+465 EQRKTPL

-495 KEIAEPSGKSL
+495 KQIAETSGKRL
-506 AEVRAALAEEPKKG
+506 AEVRAALAEEDGKDEAEHSEAENI

>member
-40 IPGVV
+40 IPGVA

-66 GKEEG
+66 GEEEESV
-71 AMPCGHTHAQED
+71 PCGHTHAQED

-95 EHEHMHEVAHCHGS
+95 EHEH
-109 KDHDHVQEYMH
+109 DHVH
-120 EHAHPHGDDP
+120 EHHH
-130 AHRHAHI
+130 
-137 HTCDD
+137 
-142 GLLEHDHNHEHD
+142 EHEHD
-154 HHHPAHTH
+154 HVHEHHYEHDHHVHTH
-162 HHAHHGMAEI
+162 AHAHVQEDAHCHDSDAHDHAHHHEHDAHHGMAEI
-172 RSLIAGLAVSET
+172 RSLIAELAVSET

-196 AAAESKVHGAEV
+196 AEAESKVHGAEV

-238 QVIVSPIHVGSGTV
+238 QLIVSPIHVGSGTV
-252 LCAHGRLPVPAPAT
+252 LCAHGRLPIPAPAT
-266 ALILEGIPIY
+266 ALILEGMPIY

-294 TFADSFGS
+294 TFADSFGP

-318 NFEQANCLRAMLG
+318 DFEQANCLRAMLG
-331 ESFTMNGT
+331 EPFPMNGI

-354 GNRGAAGKDTETEHP
+354 GGCGAAGKDTETENP
-369 AARETARE
+369 AARE
-377 GRITEICC
+377 GRITEISC

-391 GEDIAFAAERILQA
+391 GEDIAFAAEHILQA

-410 FTESICMK
+410 FTESIYMK

-465 EQRETPL
+465 KQRETPL

-485 RKEKIEFASL
+485 RREKVEFDSL
-495 KEIAEPSGKSL
+495 KEIAETSGKRL
-506 AEVRAALAEEPKKG
+506 AEVRAALAEEGKKGSFA

>member
-66 GKEEG
+66 GEEEG
-71 AMPCGHTHAQED
+71 AVPCGHTHEHHHDHAHEH
-83 HHEHN
+83 HHEHEH
-88 HAHAHHH
+88 HAHAHAHEHVQEDAHCHDSDAHDHAHHH
-95 EHEHMHEVAHCHGS
+95 EHDA
-109 KDHDHVQEYMH
+109 
-120 EHAHPHGDDP
+120 
-130 AHRHAHI
+130 
-137 HTCDD
+137 
-142 GLLEHDHNHEHD
+142 
-154 HHHPAHTH
+154 H

-172 RSLIAGLAVSET
+172 RSLIAELAVSET

-196 AAAESKVHGAEV
+196 AEAESKVHGAEV

-266 ALILEGIPIY
+266 ALILEGMPIY

-294 TFADSFGS
+294 TFVDSFGP

-318 NFEQANCLRAMLG
+318 DFEQANCLRAMLG

-344 TAQDAEGENT
+344 TGQDAEDENT
-354 GNRGAAGKDTETEHP
+354 GSRGAAGKDTETENP
-369 AARETARE
+369 AARE
-377 GRITEICC
+377 GRITEISC

-410 FTESICMK
+410 FTESIYMK

-432 EDEERLTGE
+432 EDEERLAGE

-452 MHTDRRYELARRS
+452 IHTDRRYELARRS
-465 EQRETPL
+465 EQRKTPL

-495 KEIAEPSGKSL
+495 KEIAETSGKRL
-506 AEVRAALAEEPKKG
+506 AEVRAALAGEDGKDEAEHSEAENV

>member
-50 SAKCGIT
+50 SEKCGIT

-66 GKEEG
+66 GEEEG

-88 HAHAHHH
+88 HAHEHHH
-95 EHEHMHEVAHCHGS
+95 EHEHDHVHEHHHEHEHHAHTHAHAHVQEDAHCHDS
-109 KDHDHVQEYMH
+109 DAHDH
-120 EHAHPHGDDP
+120 AHH
-130 AHRHAHI
+130 
-137 HTCDD
+137 
-142 GLLEHDHNHEHD
+142 HEHD
-154 HHHPAHTH
+154 AH

-196 AAAESKVHGAEV
+196 AEAESKVHGAEV

-266 ALILEGIPIY
+266 ALILEGMPIY
-276 GGSVQGELCTPT
+276 GGNVQGELCTPT

-294 TFADSFGS
+294 TFADSFGP

-331 ESFTMNGT
+331 ESFSMNGT

-344 TAQDAEGENT
+344 TGQDAEGENT
-354 GNRGAAGKDTETEHP
+354 GSRGAAGKDTETENP
-369 AARETARE
+369 AARE
-377 GRITEICC
+377 GRITEISC

-410 FTESICMK
+410 FTESIYMK

-432 EDEERLTGE
+432 EDEERLAGE

-452 MHTDRRYELARRS
+452 IHTDRRYELARRS
-465 EQRETPL
+465 EQRKTPL

-495 KEIAEPSGKSL
+495 KEIAETSGKRL

>member
-40 IPGVV
+40 IPGVA

-50 SAKCGIT
+50 SEKCGIT

-66 GKEEG
+66 GEEEG
-71 AMPCGHTHAQED
+71 AAPCGHMHAHED

-88 HAHAHHH
+88 HAHEHHH
-95 EHEHMHEVAHCHGS
+95 EHEH
-109 KDHDHVQEYMH
+109 DHVH
-120 EHAHPHGDDP
+120 EHH
-130 AHRHAHI
+130 
-137 HTCDD
+137 
-142 GLLEHDHNHEHD
+142 HEHD
-154 HHHPAHTH
+154 HHAHTHAHAHVQEDAHCHDSDAHDHTH
-162 HHAHHGMAEI
+162 HHKHDAHHQAHHGMAEI
-172 RSLIAGLAVSET
+172 RSLIAELAVSET

-196 AAAESKVHGAEV
+196 AEAESKVHGAEV

-266 ALILEGIPIY
+266 ALILEGMPIY

-294 TFADSFGS
+294 TFADSFGP

-331 ESFTMNGT
+331 EPFPMNGI

-344 TAQDAEGENT
+344 TGQDAEGENT
-354 GNRGAAGKDTETEHP
+354 GSRGAAGKDTETENP
-369 AARETARE
+369 AARE
-377 GRITEICC
+377 GRITEISC

-410 FTESICMK
+410 FTESIYMK

-432 EDEERLTGE
+432 EDEEGLAGE

-452 MHTDRRYELARRS
+452 IHTDRRYELARRS
-465 EQRETPL
+465 EQRKTPL

-495 KEIAEPSGKSL
+495 KQIAETSGKRL

>member
-45 FEAEP
+45 FEAKP
-50 SAKCGIT
+50 SEKCGIT

-66 GKEEG
+66 GEEEEPV
-71 AMPCGHTHAQED
+71 PCGHTHAHED

-88 HAHAHHH
+88 HAHEHHHEHERHTHTHAHAHVQEDAHCHDSDAHDHAHHH
-95 EHEHMHEVAHCHGS
+95 EHDA
-109 KDHDHVQEYMH
+109 
-120 EHAHPHGDDP
+120 
-130 AHRHAHI
+130 
-137 HTCDD
+137 
-142 GLLEHDHNHEHD
+142 
-154 HHHPAHTH
+154 H

-172 RSLIAGLAVSET
+172 RSLIAELAVSET

-196 AAAESKVHGAEV
+196 AEAESRVHGAEV

-266 ALILEGIPIY
+266 ALILEGMPIY

-294 TFADSFGS
+294 TFVDSFGP

-318 NFEQANCLRAMLG
+318 DFEQANCLRAMLG

-344 TAQDAEGENT
+344 TGQDAEDENT
-354 GNRGAAGKDTETEHP
+354 GSRGAAGKDTETENP
-369 AARETARE
+369 AARE
-377 GRITEICC
+377 GRITEISC

-410 FTESICMK
+410 FTESIYMK

-432 EDEERLTGE
+432 EDEERLAGE

-452 MHTDRRYELARRS
+452 IHTDRRYELARRS
-465 EQRETPL
+465 EQRKTPL

-495 KEIAEPSGKSL
+495 KEIAETSGKRL
-506 AEVRAALAEEPKKG
+506 AEVRAALAGEDGKDEAEHSEAENV

>member
-50 SAKCGIT
+50 SEKCGIT

-66 GKEEG
+66 GEEEG

-88 HAHAHHH
+88 HAHEHHH
-95 EHEHMHEVAHCHGS
+95 EHEHHVHTHAHAQEDAHCHDS
-109 KDHDHVQEYMH
+109 DAHDHAHHH
-120 EHAHPHGDDP
+120 EHGA
-130 AHRHAHI
+130 
-137 HTCDD
+137 
-142 GLLEHDHNHEHD
+142 
-154 HHHPAHTH
+154 H

-172 RSLIAGLAVSET
+172 RSLIAELAVSET

-196 AAAESKVHGAEV
+196 AEAESKVHGAEV

-288 GAALLK
+288 GAAIIK

-318 NFEQANCLRAMLG
+318 DFAQANCLRAMLG
-331 ESFTMNGT
+331 ESFPMNGT

-354 GNRGAAGKDTETEHP
+354 GNRGAAGKDTETENP
-369 AARETARE
+369 AARE
-377 GRITEICC
+377 GRITEISC

-410 FTESICMK
+410 FTESIYMK

-432 EDEERLTGE
+432 EDEERLAGE

-452 MHTDRRYELARRS
+452 IHADRRYELARHS
-465 EQRETPL
+465 EQRKTPL

-495 KEIAEPSGKSL
+495 KQIAETSGKSV
-506 AEVRAALAEEPKKG
+506 AEVRAALAEEPKKE

>member
-6 IECAMGAAGDMLT
+6 IECTMGAAGDMLT
-19 AALLELMPDKEA
+19 AALLELLPDKEA

-66 GKEEG
+66 GEEEESV
-71 AMPCGHTHAQED
+71 PCGHTHAQED

-88 HAHAHHH
+88 HAHEHHH
-95 EHEHMHEVAHCHGS
+95 EHEHV
-109 KDHDHVQEYMH
+109 H
-120 EHAHPHGDDP
+120 EHH
-130 AHRHAHI
+130 
-137 HTCDD
+137 
-142 GLLEHDHNHEHD
+142 HEHD
-154 HHHPAHTH
+154 HHVHTH
-162 HHAHHGMAEI
+162 AHAYVQEDAHCHDSDAHDHAHHHEHDAHHQAHHGMAEI
-172 RSLIAGLAVSET
+172 RSLIAELAVSET
-184 VKEKALAVYQSI
+184 VKEKALAVYQRI
-196 AAAESKVHGAEV
+196 AEAESKVHGAEV

-266 ALILEGIPIY
+266 ALILEGMPIY

-294 TFADSFGS
+294 TFADSFGP

-310 TGYGMGTK
+310 TGYCMGTT

-331 ESFTMNGT
+331 EPFPMNGI

-344 TAQDAEGENT
+344 TGQDAEGENT
-354 GNRGAAGKDTETEHP
+354 GSRGAAGKDTETENP
-369 AARETARE
+369 AGHES
-377 GRITEICC
+377 RITEISC

-391 GEDIAFAAERILQA
+391 GEDIAFAAEHILQA

-410 FTESICMK
+410 FTESIYMK

-432 EDEERLTGE
+432 EDEERLAGE

-452 MHTDRRYELARRS
+452 IHTDRRYELARRS
-465 EQRETPL
+465 EQRKTPL

-495 KEIAEPSGKSL
+495 KEIAETSGKRL
-506 AEVRAALAEEPKKG
+506 AEVRAALAEEPKKE